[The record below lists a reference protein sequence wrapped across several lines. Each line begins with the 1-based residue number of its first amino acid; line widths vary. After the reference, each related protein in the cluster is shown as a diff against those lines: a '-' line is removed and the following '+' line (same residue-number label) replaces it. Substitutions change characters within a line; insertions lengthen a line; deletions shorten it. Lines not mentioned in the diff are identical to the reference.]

1 MKHVLSHTE
10 KTIATAKIPTN
21 CMESLYKEFISN
33 NVSDHDMD
41 SSLKALLPT
50 IVNPAKNQ
58 ITVKNKRK
66 RNGK

>member
-1 MKHVLSHTE
+1 MKHVLSHT
-10 KTIATAKIPTN
+10 KKIIATAKIPTN

-58 ITVKNKRK
+58 ITVKNKHK